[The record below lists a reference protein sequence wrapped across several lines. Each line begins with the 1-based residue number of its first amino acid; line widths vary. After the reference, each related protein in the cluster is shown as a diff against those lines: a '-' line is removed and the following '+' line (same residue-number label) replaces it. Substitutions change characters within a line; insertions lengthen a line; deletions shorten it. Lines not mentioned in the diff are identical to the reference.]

1 MKERVFI
8 NSDNVATFICPDC
21 QKVRHANVSKIIGL
35 NKALSIKC
43 QCKCG
48 KRFEAILERRK
59 YFRKDIELDGVVFS
73 GDGKEKFPVTI
84 SDVSRS
90 GLKLEFKAHYEFSPG
105 DELLIEFYLDN
116 REKTL
121 ISKKIIVRSINGLNF
136 GVEFKSSE
144 HYDKFG
150 SYLMFN

>member
-8 NSDNVATFICPDC
+8 NSDNIATFICPVC
-21 QKVRHANVSKIIGL
+21 QKVRHADVSKILGI

-48 KRFEAILERRK
+48 NKFEAILERRK
-59 YFRKDIELDGVVFS
+59 YFRKDIELDGMVFM
-73 GDGKEKFPVTI
+73 GGEDQKFSVKI
-84 SDVSRS
+84 SDVSRA
-90 GLKLEFKAHYEFSPG
+90 GLKLKLKTNHGLSPG

-116 REKTL
+116 TEKTL
-121 ISKKIIVRSINGLNF
+121 ISKKIIVRSTSGLNL

-150 SYLMFN
+150 SYLMFK